1 MFLLF
6 FNKKKY
12 LSFIFLFNFIFSNQS
27 NLDQLSIVSAQYN
40 SNSEIDVYI
49 NLTNDVDVAGF
60 QFVLYDI
67 PDILSYVAVSS
78 TERTNDFIV
87 SAAEGEAGTTIIG
100 FSLTGSTITSGDGN
114 IIKVTYN
121 VQSIE
126 FDTIINLG
134 INGSVLSDQ
143 NANSINHNA
152 NSGIITIINEQLTI
166 PGTPQNLR
174 ATSNQNS
181 ISLYWDTVWQAQN
194 YQIWEVVDNDKI
206 NVYDIDTNYY
216 TIIDLNSLKEY
227 CFSVTASNNLGQSD
241 YSDILC
247 ISTQT
252 EITPNI
258 YFEDPKY
265 LDDQFFVSLNLQNYS
280 SNPISGIQ
288 FKISDN
294 PNYLVLNN
302 FQLLTFDNRLEG
314 FEINFNEQ
322 SDGSVL
328 FIIFSLSGQAITPG
342 DGPIL
347 FLEYNINDSSDSIIF
362 LELIETIISD
372 QDGIYI
378 DHTASSIE
386 SKQIVLSQNYPNP
399 FNSHTTI
406 KYNAISDGFVK
417 LNVYDVKGNLIKTLT
432 NNHILRNDLGINSI
446 LWDGKDSK
454 GSEVSSG
461 VYIYSLQTSKN
472 TLNKKMT
479 FIK

>member
-12 LSFIFLFNFIFSNQS
+12 LSFVFLFNFIFSNQ
-27 NLDQLSIVSAQYN
+27 LDINQLSIVSAQYN

-49 NLTNDVDVAGF
+49 NLVNNIDVAGF

-67 PDILSYVAVSS
+67 PNILSYVTVSN

-100 FSLTGSTITSGDGN
+100 FSLSGSIISSGDGN
-114 IIKVTYN
+114 IVKVTYN

-126 FDTIINLG
+126 FDTTINLG

-143 NANSINHNA
+143 NANSINHSA
-152 NSGIITIINEQLTI
+152 NSGDITIINEQLTI
-166 PGTPQNLR
+166 PNIPQNFT

-181 ISLYWDTVWQAQN
+181 ISLYWDSVWQAQN
-194 YQIWEVVDNDKI
+194 YQIWQVLENDKI
-206 NVYDIDTNYY
+206 NIYDIDTNYY
-216 TIIDLNSLKEY
+216 TIVDLTNLTEY
-227 CFSVTASNNLGQSD
+227 CYSITASNDLGQSD

-252 EITPNI
+252 EIMPHI
-258 YFEDPKY
+258 YLQGPKY
-265 LDDQFFVSLNLQNYS
+265 LDDKFFISLNFQNYS
-280 SNPISGIQ
+280 SNLISGLQ
-288 FKISDN
+288 FKIFDN
-294 PNYLVLNN
+294 PNYLALNN

-328 FIIFSLSGQAITPG
+328 FIIFSLSGQTIISG

-347 FLEYNINDSSDSIIF
+347 FLEYNINNPSESIIF

-372 QDGIYI
+372 QNGNYI
-378 DHTASSIE
+378 NHTVSNIE

-399 FNSHTTI
+399 FNSYTTI
-406 KYNAISDGFVK
+406 KYNAVTNGSVK
-417 LNVYDVKGNLIKTLT
+417 LNIYDVRGHLIKTLI
-432 NNHILRNDLGINSI
+432 NNHISRNNLGINSI
-446 LWDGKDSK
+446 LWDGKDTQ
-454 GSEVSSG
+454 GAEVSSG
-461 VYIYSLQTSKN
+461 IYIYSLQTPEN
-472 TLNKKMT
+472 ILNKKMM